1 MNNKL
6 YIINGNLTK
15 KTSFN
20 LLYDINTQ
28 GFIWRGFTNKEKQML
43 PSAAFYGVCNGQGG
57 IGNFEKCD
65 TKQPVF
71 IMGELGRI
79 AQLINNI
86 NKLGKYPFQIPD
98 ELSDFIFPHS
108 TGETKFLENLKER
121 FKIDYYPKS
130 NLLLQAASYVQH
142 YYQGTMLMDFSTNP
156 LKALYF
162 AIGKNSSYNNDSWL
176 FGMPVNIFQNH
187 KDTISGKKEYR
198 FDLYLPSYY
207 KNIRIQN
214 QEGIFL
220 YHSFDMDL
228 VCKGESFDYINILD
242 IFEEQFKDSD
252 KIELQEIEEKSKKSN
267 FDGSN
272 GRIGITY
279 VLLKISKE
287 EKPYLKYYLNSVGI
301 DDNFMMGK
309 AMRG

>member
-20 LLYDINTQ
+20 LLYNINTQ

-43 PSAAFYGVCNGQGG
+43 PSTAFYGVCNGQGG
-57 IGNFEKCD
+57 IGNYEKYD
-65 TKQPVF
+65 TIQPVF
-71 IMGELGRI
+71 IMGEIGRI
-79 AQLINNI
+79 AQYINHI
-86 NKLGKYPFQIPD
+86 NKLGKYPFPIPD
-98 ELSDFIFPHS
+98 ELSDFIFPHN
-108 TGETKFLENLKER
+108 TGETQFLKNLKER
-121 FKIDYYPKS
+121 SKIDYYPKS

-142 YYQGTMLMDFSTNP
+142 YYQGTMLMDFSNNP
-156 LKALYF
+156 LKALFF
-162 AIGKNSSYNNDSWL
+162 ALGEEENYTNDSWL

-187 KDTISGKKEYR
+187 KDTISGKKGYR

-242 IFEEQFKDSD
+242 IFEKEFKDSD

-267 FDGSN
+267 FDGSD